1 MSTWHI
7 DGAHSEIGFKV
18 KHLMVS
24 TVKGFFGAF
33 SGTLTTDDDN
43 LTNAKV
49 SFETDVASVST
60 NNEMRDGHLKSPE
73 FFDVDKFPKITFT
86 SKSFTKK
93 DEHNFT
99 VVGDFIMKGVT
110 KEIELTATLGGIAKS
125 MTDGKRVMAFDITGT
140 INREDYGVSWNSALE
155 TGGVAVSKEV
165 WLSANVEMKEE

>member
-24 TVKGFFGAF
+24 SVKGFFGAF
-33 SGTLTTDDDN
+33 SGTLTADDDN

-49 SFETDVASVST
+49 SFEADVASVNT
-60 NNEMRDGHLKSPE
+60 NNAMRDGHLKSPE
-73 FFDVDKFPKITFT
+73 FFDTDKFPKINFV

-93 DEHNFT
+93 EGNEYT
-99 VVGDFIMKGVT
+99 VVGDFTMKGVT
-110 KEIELTATLGGIAKS
+110 KEIELAATLGGLAKAQ
-125 MTDGKRVMAFDITGT
+125 DGKRVMAFDVTGT
-140 INREDYGVSWNSALE
+140 INREDFGVSWNSPIE

-165 WLSANVEMKEE
+165 WLSANVEFKEE